1 MDLKELLFGATRI
14 PLIGKGLDA
23 FALRHRAIS
32 DNVANS
38 ETPGYNR
45 REVEFEEKLKQL
57 IGKDRMTVSHPD
69 HIGGSRSMRL
79 SEGELGYREVISAGG
94 SFIRED
100 KITPEL
106 LTDRESS
113 DVSDINNIDIDREM
127 GDMAANHLQFTFA
140 AKMDK
145 AFFDLLKSSISGV

>member
-32 DNVANS
+32 DNVANA
-38 ETPGYNR
+38 ETAGYKR
-45 REVEFEEKLKQL
+45 REVEFEEKLKQVV
-57 IGKDRMTVSHPD
+57 GKDKMTVSHPD
-69 HIGGSRSMRL
+69 HIGGSGFMRQSAGQL
-79 SEGELGYREVISAGG
+79 AYREAISVGE

-100 KITPEL
+100 RINPEL
-106 LTDRESS
+106 LTDHDPS
-113 DVSDINNIDIDREM
+113 DVSDINNVDIDREM
-127 GDMAANHLQFTFA
+127 GDMAANHLKFTFA